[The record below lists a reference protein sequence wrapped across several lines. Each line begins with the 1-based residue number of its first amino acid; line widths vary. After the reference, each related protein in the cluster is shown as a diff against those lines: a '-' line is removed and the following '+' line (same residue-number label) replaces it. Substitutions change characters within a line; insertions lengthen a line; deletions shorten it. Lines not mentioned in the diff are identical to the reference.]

1 MSGEPPRRAPRAFR
15 IDGDQIIEDD
25 RAPDDATTEG
35 ATSEAPRP
43 RKTSARIIP
52 EPLPSDENL
61 PAPLPPRP
69 TRRWGRWLAIGLGG
83 LISLGI
89 GLAVDRL
96 VRDLFDRFEWLGWA
110 GIAFAAIAVLA
121 VLALVIREIA
131 GLSRLRQIDRLRA
144 QFQSAADTDD
154 SKTARSALN
163 ELMGLYAPRPETAH
177 GRAALSSLT
186 NEIIDGRDL
195 VVLTER
201 ELLKPLDARARHLV
215 ANASKRVSVIT
226 AISPRAV
233 VDLLVVA
240 VENLRLIRAL
250 SLLYGGRPGTLGAFR
265 LVRHVLAHLAV
276 TGGMAAGDSL
286 LQQVLGQGLAA
297 RVSARLGEGVI
308 NGLLTAR
315 IGAAAIDVCR
325 PSPFIGERGPRVTD
339 FISGLKSAAD
349 TVEERETPP
358 PAK

>member
-25 RAPDDATTEG
+25 HAPAQNNG
-35 ATSEAPRP
+35 TSEAPRP
-43 RKTSARIIP
+43 RKASARIIP
-52 EPLPSDENL
+52 EPLPPDEAL

-83 LISLGI
+83 LISLGV

-96 VRDLFDRFEWLGWA
+96 VRDLFARTEWLGWV

-144 QFQSAADTDD
+144 QFRAAADTDD
-154 SKTARSALN
+154 SKTARAALN
-163 ELMGLYAPRPETAH
+163 DLMNLYAPRPETAH
-177 GRAALSSLT
+177 GRTALSSLSS
-186 NEIIDGRDL
+186 EIIDGRDL

-226 AISPRAV
+226 AISPRAI

-250 SLLYGGRPGTLGAFR
+250 SHLYGGRPGTLGIFR

-325 PSPFIGERGPRVTD
+325 PAPFIGERAPRVTD

-349 TVEERETPP
+349 TVGEKSPE
-358 PAK
+358 